1 MLKKLQKKQI
11 SLIAGAGICAFLAGA
26 MLSAP
31 QIGKSLGQFFV
42 QGGESKELSEVK
54 AAKSPVLALSLQSPQ
69 DRGHK
74 LKDLVKKSSPRD
86 TYRARYLLASDL
98 IGAKEAKAALKWL
111 ENLDKEYEVL
121 APYVLLKKAH
131 AYDILEQ
138 GGKASDMRQAVI
150 KRFPKHPAA
159 AKALYLIGV
168 PNYQDKAIAEFPSH
182 PLTWEI
188 IKGRLQENP
197 EQPELKLILARHAF
211 DQPGIVP
218 ILEQL
223 LEQNLTDLKP
233 EDWEAVATG
242 LWQNSEFGKA
252 ATAYERAPQTP
263 LNVYRIA
270 RGYQISNA
278 LVKANDVYKKLIQDF
293 PKAEETGMALMN
305 LAQMQ
310 KKPQDGLPY
319 LEQIIA
325 NFPQQAGAALIEKS
339 KILEAQKDKKAALEA
354 LQLLIEEHKNTKE
367 AAEYR
372 WEMAL
377 KKAKEKDYKAAWQ
390 WAEPIPLNN
399 PDSILAPR
407 AGFWVGKWVTK
418 LGQEQKA
425 KEAYKYVIAN
435 FPYSY
440 YAWRSASVLGLDV
453 GNFNSVRELS
463 PEIEPLR
470 RSVPPVGSETFK
482 ELYLLG
488 QDRDAW
494 FQWETE
500 FQNQIQPSVA
510 EQFTEGLIRLTQG
523 DYLAGIDKVA
533 KLEDRT
539 KPEEKAEYQA
549 LSKRMAYWQ
558 ARYPFPYVQPIKKWS
573 KEDGINPLLVVG
585 LMRQES
591 RFQKDAR
598 SVADAAGL
606 MQVLPSTAKWIA
618 PQIKEDFRDFELT
631 DPSDNIRLG
640 TWYLDYTHN
649 KYQGNSLLAIASY
662 NAGPGNVNK
671 WLKTLPTEDPDEFVE
686 AIPFNETKNYVRQVL
701 GNYWNYLRLYNPQT
715 SKLVAQYS
723 KEHPKLPHQEE
734 EKTEQDKSKKQKARS
749 KK

>member
-1 MLKKLQKKQI
+1 MLKKLHKKQI

-31 QIGKSLGQFFV
+31 QIGRSLGQIFI
-42 QGGESKELSEVK
+42 QGDLSEK
-54 AAKSPVLALSLQSPQ
+54 ISEANAANSPVLALSLQSPQ
-69 DRGHK
+69 DRANK
-74 LKDLVKKSSPRD
+74 LKELIKESSPRD
-86 TYRARYLLASDL
+86 RNRARYLLASDL
-98 IGAKEAKAALKWL
+98 IEAKEAKAALKWL

-131 AYDILEQ
+131 AYDILGR

-150 KRFPKHPAA
+150 RRFPKHPAA
-159 AKALYLIGV
+159 AKALYLIGT
-168 PNYQDKAIAEFPSH
+168 PNYQDRAIDKFPSH

-211 DQPGIVP
+211 DQPGMVP
-218 ILEQL
+218 ILEEL
-223 LEQNLTDLKP
+223 LEQNLSDLKP

-242 LWQNSEFGKA
+242 LWRKSEFGKA
-252 ATAYERAPQTP
+252 ATAYENAPQTP
-263 LNVYRIA
+263 RNLYRVG
-270 RGYQISNA
+270 RGHQISNDR
-278 LVKANDVYKKLIQDF
+278 LKANDTYQQLIQDF
-293 PKAEETGMALMN
+293 PKAEETGMALMR
-305 LAQMQ
+305 LAEMQ
-310 KKPQDGLPY
+310 KKPQDALPY
-319 LEQIIA
+319 LEQITA
-325 NFPQQAGAALIEKS
+325 NFPEQAGAALIEKS
-339 KILEAQKDKKAALEA
+339 KILEAQKDEKAAREA
-354 LQLLIEEHKNTKE
+354 LKLLIGKYKNTKE

-372 WEMAL
+372 WKVAQ

-407 AGFWVGKWVTK
+407 AGFWVGKWATK

-453 GNFNSVRELS
+453 GNFNSVRQLS
-463 PEIEPLR
+463 PEIDPLR
-470 RSVPPVGSETFK
+470 RSVPPAGTETFK

-494 FQWETE
+494 LQWETE

-523 DYLAGIDKVA
+523 DYLAGISKVA

-558 ARYPFPYVQPIKKWS
+558 ARYPFPYFQLIQKWS
-573 KEDGINPLLVVG
+573 KANKINPLLVVG

-591 RFQKDAR
+591 RFQRNIR
-598 SVADAAGL
+598 SVANATGL
-606 MQVLPSTAKWIA
+606 MQVLPSTAEWIA

-640 TWYLDYTHN
+640 TWYLNHTHDQ
-649 KYQGNSLLAIASY
+649 YQGNSLLAIASY

-686 AIPFNETKNYVRQVL
+686 VIPFDETKNYVRQVL
-701 GNYWNYLRLYNPQT
+701 GNYWNYLRLYNPQM
-715 SKLVAQYS
+715 SKLVAKYS
-723 KEHPKLPHQEE
+723 EEHPKLPHQKG
-734 EKTEQDKSKKQKARS
+734 EKAEKNKSQK
-749 KK
+749 

>member
-31 QIGKSLGQFFV
+31 QIGRSLGQLFV
-42 QGGESKELSEVK
+42 QGGESKEISEAN

-69 DRGHK
+69 DRANK
-74 LKDLVKKSSPRD
+74 LKELIKKSSTRD

-98 IGAKEAKAALKWL
+98 IEAKQAKAALKWL
-111 ENLDKEYEVL
+111 ENLDEEYEVL
-121 APYVLLKKAH
+121 APYVLLKKAQ
-131 AYDILEQ
+131 AYDMLEQ
-138 GGKASDMRQAVI
+138 GGKASDMRQAVV
-150 KRFPKHPAA
+150 KRFPKHPAT

-188 IKGRLQENP
+188 IKGRLQQNP

-223 LEQNLTDLKP
+223 LEQNLADLKP

-242 LWQNSEFGKA
+242 LWRKNEFGKA
-252 ATAYERAPQTP
+252 ATAYERAPQTSR
-263 LNVYRIA
+263 NIYRVG
-270 RGYQISNA
+270 RGYQISND
-278 LVKANDVYKKLIQDF
+278 LVKANDTYKKLMQDF

-305 LAQMQ
+305 LAEMQ
-310 KKPQDGLPY
+310 KKPQDALPY

-325 NFPQQAGAALIEKS
+325 NFPQQAGAALIKKS
-339 KILEAQKDKKAALEA
+339 KILEAQKDKKSALEA
-354 LQLLIEEHKNTKE
+354 LQLLIKEHKNTKE

-407 AGFWVGKWVTK
+407 AGFWVGKWGTK

-470 RSVPPVGSETFK
+470 RSVPPAGTETFK

-494 FQWETE
+494 LQWETE
-500 FQNQIQPSVA
+500 FQNQIQPSVP

-558 ARYPFPYVQPIKKWS
+558 ARYPFPYFQLIKKWS
-573 KEDGINPLLVVG
+573 KEDKINPLLVVG

-591 RFQKDAR
+591 RFQKNVR
-598 SVADAAGL
+598 SVADATGL

-715 SKLVAQYS
+715 SKLVAKYS
-723 KEHPKLPHQEE
+723 QEHPKLPHQQE
-734 EKTEQDKSKKQKARS
+734 EKTEKNQSKK
-749 KK
+749 